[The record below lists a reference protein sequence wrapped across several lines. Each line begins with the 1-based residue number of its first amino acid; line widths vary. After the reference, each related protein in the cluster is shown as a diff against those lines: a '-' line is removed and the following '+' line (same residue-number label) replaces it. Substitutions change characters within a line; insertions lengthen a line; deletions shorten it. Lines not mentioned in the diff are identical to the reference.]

1 MIDLH
6 THTLLSDG
14 QLLPEELLRRYEAR
28 GYRALAITDHVGPS
42 NLERVLESL
51 LAFWE
56 GVRDH
61 TDLKVLLGV
70 EITHCPPALIPPL
83 VERARSLGAQIVLVH
98 GETLVEPV
106 QKGTNR
112 AAIEAGVDV
121 LAHPGLIGEEEVRL
135 AAEKGVHLEIS
146 ARRGHCLANGHV
158 ARLALEWGAPLV
170 IGSDAH
176 SPGDILAPGDLIA
189 VARGA
194 GLGEEAVG
202 RIMEEM
208 GEMVA
213 RCRR

>member
-1 MIDLH
+1 M
-6 THTLLSDG
+6 
-14 QLLPEELLRRYEAR
+14 PEELLRRYEAK
-28 GYRALAITDHVGPS
+28 GYKALAITDHVGPS
-42 NLERVLESL
+42 NLERVLEAL
-51 LAFWE
+51 LSFWE
-56 GVRDH
+56 AVKGS
-61 TDLKVLLGV
+61 TDLEVLLGV
-70 EITHCPPALIPPL
+70 EITHCPPALVPPL

-98 GETLVEPV
+98 GETIVEPV

-112 AAIEAGVDV
+112 AAIEAGVDI
-121 LAHPGLIGEEEVRL
+121 LAHPGLIGEEEARL
-135 AAEKGVHLEIS
+135 AAERGVSLEIS

-170 IGSDAH
+170 LGSDAH
-176 SPGDILAPGDLIA
+176 SPGDILAPEGLVE

-202 RIMEEM
+202 RILQGM